1 MFTVSAVSD
10 RQTARRS
17 HQSSFESGDSVKRIY
32 LVGAAMAALLCA
44 ALTTAPA
51 FATSAATKP
60 VSVKTKTVVKNTL
73 VTTNMTC
80 SIKLATQI
88 PSNDV
93 TVTQGAASGT
103 QSGSAGCAKPLFSGV
118 QRDSFVQDDTGD
130 LSGNYQQWFNAGSI
144 YGTYALTP
152 GDTGPPTTTS
162 FTAASYTGTITVT
175 DGTGLFKKA
184 TGTGTLAC
192 ATTDSAHYTCTEKLK
207 LVQTVPVAVTVKS
220 KAKS

>member
-1 MFTVSAVSD
+1 M
-10 RQTARRS
+10 
-17 HQSSFESGDSVKRIY
+17 KRIY

-44 ALTTAPA
+44 ALSTTPA

-60 VSVKTKTVVKNTL
+60 ASAKAKTVVKNTL
-73 VTTNMTC
+73 VTTKLTC
-80 SIKLATQI
+80 DIKLATQI

-103 QSGSAGCAKPLFSGV
+103 QTGTAGCGEPLFRGV
-118 QRDSFVQDDTGD
+118 EQDTFLQDDSGD
-130 LSGNYQQWFNAGSI
+130 LTGKYQQWFNAGSV

-152 GDTGPPTTTS
+152 GDSGPPTTTS

-175 DGTGLFKKA
+175 NGTGVFKKA

-207 LVQTVPVAVTVKS
+207 LVQTVPVTTKTTKTKTKTKS
-220 KAKS
+220 